1 MARGGSLWTA
11 ATAAAAVTCTAVGV
25 LALTTRTPPHRHAR
39 HGPPVP
45 GQTESAAARA
55 VGWQRPLLGGDSY
68 SVSIPLSRL
77 RPGITDQEILA
88 RFTRGFFGG
97 PAFTPERWFFTLS
110 GYQLTDVEA
119 IQEAVRCSSSKL
131 EDGFAI
137 TKVGALSSIAD
148 EMVPVIG
155 SLLFGNF
162 LVLDSHWV
170 VPPPSAPLRQ
180 GFSWPTSAEDA
191 AAATTSYID
200 FVYGGGERSVIS
212 GSHRFQ
218 VSRRGKQ
225 SSSSEEPTAG
235 CDEDAVD
242 ITFSGVTDLV
252 GMDGMLGRQLLGFH
266 RLYSH
271 LLFSDG
277 IRRVLEAKA

>member
-1 MARGGSLWTA
+1 MALGGGLWTA
-11 ATAAAAVTCTAVGV
+11 AAAAAAATCAAVGV
-25 LALTTRTPPHRHAR
+25 AALTARTPPYHHAR
-39 HGPPVP
+39 HGPPVS
-45 GQTESAAARA
+45 GHAESAAARA
-55 VGWQRPLLGGDSY
+55 VGRRRPLLAGDSY

-97 PAFTPERWFFTLS
+97 PTFTPERWLFALS

-119 IQEAVRCSSSKL
+119 IREAARCSPRKL
-131 EDGFAI
+131 RDGLAI
-137 TKVGALSSIAD
+137 TKVGAPSSIAD
-148 EMVPVIG
+148 ETTPVVG

-162 LVLDSHWV
+162 LVLDSRW
-170 VPPPSAPLRQ
+170 A
-180 GFSWPTSAEDA
+180 TSAEDA
-191 AAATTSYID
+191 AAATSYID

-218 VSRRGKQ
+218 VSRRGRR
-225 SSSSEEPTAG
+225 SSDSEEPAAG
-235 CDEDAVD
+235 RDEDAVD
-242 ITFSGVTDLV
+242 IAFSSVTDLA
-252 GMDGMLGRQLLGFH
+252 GMDGMLGRRFLGFH

-277 IRRVLEAKA
+277 IRRTLQAKA